1 MSRNRITASS
11 SSFSAWGGGGDAQVT
26 VAEPPYQN
34 PAVAKQRIHPTRVLQ
49 PHIDKIGAAVVN
61 PFDQSVL
68 FQPPEPAKQP
78 VPGRDEKFTVDILID
93 EVSEYHV
100 CHRLGDRVDVIR
112 GLRRP

>member
-1 MSRNRITASS
+1 MGEQEPHHRQQLFVFRL
-11 SSFSAWGGGGDAQVT
+11 GGGGDAQVT

-34 PAVAKQRIHPTRVLQ
+34 PAVTKQRIHPTRVLQ

-78 VPGRDEKFTVDILID
+78 VRDAMR
-93 EVSEYHV
+93 SS
-100 CHRLGDRVDVIR
+100 R
-112 GLRRP
+112 